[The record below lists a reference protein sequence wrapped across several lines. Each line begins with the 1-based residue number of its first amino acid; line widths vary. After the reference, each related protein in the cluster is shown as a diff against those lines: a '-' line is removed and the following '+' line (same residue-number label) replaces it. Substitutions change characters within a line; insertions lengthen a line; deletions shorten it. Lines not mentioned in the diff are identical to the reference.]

1 MEHTI
6 ILYHTLTCPQCKM
19 IEKLLKDNQITYE
32 SCVDV
37 NVIRAKNILHVP
49 VLEVDGEQL
58 VGKAIFN
65 WIKEGAA
72 K

>member
-19 IEKLLKDNQITYE
+19 VERLLHDKDIAYE

-37 NVIRAKNILHVP
+37 EAMRAKNILHVP
-49 VLEVDGEQL
+49 TLGVDDQL
-58 VGKAIFN
+58 LAGKDIFA
-65 WIKEGAA
+65 WIKEATA